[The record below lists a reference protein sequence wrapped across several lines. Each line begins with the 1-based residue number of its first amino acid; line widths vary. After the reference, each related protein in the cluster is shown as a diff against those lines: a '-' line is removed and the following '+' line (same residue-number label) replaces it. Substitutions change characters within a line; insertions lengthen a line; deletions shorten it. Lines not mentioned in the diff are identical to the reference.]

1 MHKLIK
7 PIWTRTAIDIL
18 LAVLP
23 IIARAITQ
31 ARRRADGRQSGAD
44 ARR

>member
-18 LAVLP
+18 LAMLP

-31 ARRRADGRQSGAD
+31 ARRKADGRPGGGD